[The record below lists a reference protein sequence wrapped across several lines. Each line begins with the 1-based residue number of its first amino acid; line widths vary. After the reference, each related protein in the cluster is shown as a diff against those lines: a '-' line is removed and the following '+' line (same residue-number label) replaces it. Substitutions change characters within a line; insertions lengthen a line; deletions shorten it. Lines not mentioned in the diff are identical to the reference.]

1 MLRDLTDPPGI
12 IAAATLSKTQDV
24 YAHGFMMIA
33 LAPGKATVD
42 YFEDRNGSPVKLYS
56 EEID

>member
-1 MLRDLTDPPGI
+1 
-12 IAAATLSKTQDV
+12 
-24 YAHGFMMIA
+24 MMIA
-33 LAPGKATVD
+33 LAPRKATVD